1 MSFLS
6 GNLSVLSGSRETLYT
21 TQHSRYYDLFFHKL
35 YIYLF
40 SLNLQNYW
48 IYIYIYIYIY
58 GCNFENIHY
67 SLYIAYTTCH
77 PQGMKQTPRLR

>member
-58 GCNFENIHY
+58 MDATLKIF
-67 SLYIAYTTCH
+67 TTPFISH
-77 PQGMKQTPRLR
+77 TQLVIPKV

>member
-1 MSFLS
+1 MSYLS

-21 TQHSRYYDLFFHKL
+21 TQHSRYYELYYFTN

-40 SLNLQNYW
+40 SLNLQNYR
-48 IYIYIYIYIY
+48 IYMDAP
-58 GCNFENIHY
+58 FENIYY